1 MHGERPKA
9 DGGIGGPSGTADATL
24 VRGGCAGHMASL
36 HRVYVSIEGHIGA
49 ECTRLRLPILLDS
62 CCVQFCFSLSN
73 RLQGSYLICL
83 LYL

>member
-1 MHGERPKA
+1 
-9 DGGIGGPSGTADATL
+9 
-24 VRGGCAGHMASL
+24 MASL